1 MNSKQYNE
9 LKQQNKEFKA
19 KVDYINSLQKQ
30 DYKDLKEL
38 MYKFCSFANIQ
49 TISEPCYINLW
60 VINAF
65 IEDFEAKVI
74 QSIGER
80 KTSAEKHLKTL
91 YDIQSQYGKYY
102 FESIIYRAKVQ
113 ELQSDVIKMSKKI
126 DELQSENIKL
136 KKLNE
141 F

>member
-1 MNSKQYNE
+1 MTTKEYNE
-9 LKQQNKEFKA
+9 LKAQTE
-19 KVDYINSLQKQ
+19 YINTLQKQ

-38 MYKFCSFANIQ
+38 MYKFCNFANSQ
-49 TISEPCYINLW
+49 TTSEPCYINLW
-60 VINAF
+60 ALNNF

-80 KTSAEKHLKTL
+80 KINAEKHLKTL

-102 FESIIYRAKVQ
+102 FESIIYRTKVQ
-113 ELQSDVIKMSKKI
+113 ELQSDVLKMSKKI
-126 DELQSENIKL
+126 AELQSENIKL
-136 KKLNE
+136 KKIAE

>member
-1 MNSKQYNE
+1 MNTKQYNE

-19 KVDYINSLQKQ
+19 KVDYINTLQKQ
-30 DYKDLKEL
+30 EYKHLKEL
-38 MYKFCSFANIQ
+38 MYNFCNFANTQ
-49 TISEPCYINLW
+49 TTSEPCYINLW
-60 VINAF
+60 ALNNF

-80 KTSAEKHLKTL
+80 KTQAENHLKTL

-102 FESIIYRAKVQ
+102 FESIIYRTKVQ
-113 ELQSDVIKMSKKI
+113 ELQSDVLKMSKKI
-126 DELQSENIKL
+126 AELQVENDKL